1 MYYNYKQLLRIC
13 QGYAQNF
20 HGKNVYLREKSPLK
34 LEKKEE
40 GGIRVVKM
48 KNSKKLIIFLAMP
61 ILMLIVAIVFCIKKG
76 EVKMTFALKIIM
88 EIMLTILIGFSVF
101 DKNSQRGK

>member
-1 MYYNYKQLLRIC
+1 
-13 QGYAQNF
+13 
-20 HGKNVYLREKSPLK
+20 
-34 LEKKEE
+34 
-40 GGIRVVKM
+40 
-48 KNSKKLIIFLAMP
+48 MP
-61 ILMLIVAIVFCIKKG
+61 ILMLIAAIVFCIKKG